1 MTDRAILF
9 ERHRARLRGVAY
21 RMLGSLGDAEDV
33 VQDAYLRWHRAEL
46 EQIGSAEAWLTT
58 TTARLAIDR
67 LRALAAERRAYMGP
81 WLPEPWLGDGA
92 QQGQP
97 AGEVA
102 PDHRLERAADLS
114 MAFLVLLQR
123 LSPDERAAFLL
134 HDVFEVDYPDI
145 AATLEKSEAACRQLV
160 RRARSRVREGRSRFE
175 ATEEACRRLLARFLE
190 ATRTGDR
197 ARLLALFAPDATLLS
212 DGGGKVR
219 AARNVIRGADRVAR
233 FLLGVT
239 RKQSPRLEV
248 QMATINGEP
257 GLLRRID
264 GGAHSTMS
272 FATDGH
278 RILEVYFVL
287 NPDKLSHLQA
297 PAPAMID
304 TSSLS
309 QRAWLA
315 RL

>member
-1 MTDRAILF
+1 MMDRAILF

-46 EQIGSAEAWLTT
+46 EQIGSTEAWLTT

-67 LRALAAERRAYMGP
+67 LRSLAAERRAYRGP

-92 QQGQP
+92 
-97 AGEVA
+97 
-102 PDHRLERAADLS
+102 PDHRLARAADLS

-134 HDVFEVDYPDI
+134 HDVFEVGYPDI
-145 AATLEKSEAACRQLV
+145 AGTLEKSEAACRQLV
-160 RRARSRVREGRSRFE
+160 RRARSRVREGRRRFE
-175 ATEEACRRLLARFLE
+175 ATEAARRRLLERFLE

-197 ARLLALFAPDATLLS
+197 ARLLALFAPDATLVS

-219 AARNVIRGADRVAR
+219 AARNVIRGADRVTR
-233 FLLGVT
+233 FLLGIT
-239 RKQSPRLEV
+239 RKQSARLAV

-272 FATDGH
+272 FATDGQ

-287 NPDKLSHLQA
+287 NPDKLSHLET
-297 PAPAMID
+297 PALAMTD
-304 TSSLS
+304 AAFLS
-309 QRAWLA
+309 QRARLA
-315 RL
+315 RLRP